1 MVHRKAMK
9 KATILIM
16 MMKVIM
22 MLLMKGKQ
30 ITKQIKNKKIKRK
43 ESVTI

>member
-9 KATILIM
+9 KATILMM

-30 ITKQIKNKKIKRK
+30 IAKQIKNKKIKRK